1 MTLRARSRRSLCGGW
16 KRFKGAFLPLSP
28 LFQTLLIESSGSLV
42 GHTFPIGSRLGGDED
57 QDDFLVQHFDHND
70 YDAMFNMKMMVR
82 RSCMRTNKMLD
93 QVRRVALPYPA
104 PLNNIGQGHEHSGV

>member
-1 MTLRARSRRSLCGGW
+1 MWGVETVQGCFFA
-16 KRFKGAFLPLSP
+16 PLSP
-28 LFQTLLIESSGSLV
+28 LPNAADRIFGISG
-42 GHTFPIGSRLGGDED
+42 GAHAPNWFKAGGRRGSRGC
-57 QDDFLVQHFDHND
+57 FVQHFDHSD
-70 YDAMFNMKMMVR
+70 YDAKFNMKMMVR